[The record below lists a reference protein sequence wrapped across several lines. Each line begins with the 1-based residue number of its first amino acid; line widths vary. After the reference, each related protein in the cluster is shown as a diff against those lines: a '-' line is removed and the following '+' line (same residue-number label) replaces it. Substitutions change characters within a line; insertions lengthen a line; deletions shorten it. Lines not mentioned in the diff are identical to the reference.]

1 MAFTEKD
8 VDYIS
13 KLARIYLSDEEKR
26 NFTTQLDSILEY
38 VDKLNEL
45 DTSDI
50 EPTAHILPL
59 NNVMRDDTVKK
70 IWDTE
75 LAIRQSPLMKDRLYI
90 VAKVIE

>member
-38 VDKLNEL
+38 VNKLNEL
-45 DTSDI
+45 NTDNV

-59 NNVMRDDTVKK
+59 NNVMREDEVKK
-70 IWDTE
+70 IWDTD
-75 LAIRQSPLMKDRLYI
+75 LAVKQSPLLKERLYI
-90 VAKVIE
+90 VPKVIE

>member
-38 VDKLNEL
+38 VNKLNEL
-45 DTSDI
+45 NTDNV

-59 NNVMRDDTVKK
+59 NNVMREDEVKQT
-70 IWDTE
+70 WDTD
-75 LAIRQSPLMKDRLYI
+75 LAVKQSPLLKERLYI
-90 VAKVIE
+90 VPKVIE